1 MSFGLLL
8 LAFHEVLRGFWSFVG
23 GFLGLLVPKTA
34 FLSPFRTGG
43 SSGLAAMA
51 EATMGLASSN
61 RLTLVGTSAKLYIA
75 ERPVFGSVS

>member
-1 MSFGLLL
+1 MCFGLLT
-8 LAFHEVLRGFWSFVG
+8 RGFWSFVG

-51 EATMGLASSN
+51 EATMGSASSN
-61 RLTLVGTSAKLYIA
+61 KLTSVGTSAKLYIA